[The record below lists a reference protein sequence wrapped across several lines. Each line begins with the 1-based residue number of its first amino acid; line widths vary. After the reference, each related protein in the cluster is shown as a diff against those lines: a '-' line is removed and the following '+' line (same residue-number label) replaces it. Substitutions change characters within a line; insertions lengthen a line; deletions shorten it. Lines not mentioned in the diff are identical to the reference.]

1 MSHYRATYKKR
12 LSNIKNEHIY
22 FFMSLSYTLH
32 QQKKAPKLSPR
43 AKMALTNL
51 VNQKITDLKE
61 LSHVDAVGAPTTGEW
76 LLIAKFIKENI

>member
-1 MSHYRATYKKR
+1 MS
-12 LSNIKNEHIY
+12 I
-22 FFMSLSYTLH
+22 SYTLH
-32 QQKKAPKLSPR
+32 QQKKAPKLSAR

-76 LLIAKFIKENI
+76 LAIINFVNRNF